1 MRFFHFLIMVT
12 TMLSILLSTW
22 AIDPTTEP
30 GVTEL
35 HSCANSDVSECPR
48 DDPYEINSMPVGA
61 TYMKKLDLY
70 KVGPQVIRLHITK
83 TDEAKLVVRGAVPI
97 NDNLKFNVE
106 GEALTITM
114 SQNLKGI
121 LSRYFVTLSKIRYDS
136 TKDCPSVFVR
146 IFGIISFPVKL
157 ERIN

>member
-1 MRFFHFLIMVT
+1 
-12 TMLSILLSTW
+12 MLSILSTW

-30 GVTEL
+30 GVKEL
-35 HSCANSDVSECPR
+35 QSCAQSDAGECLR
-48 DDPYEINSMPVGA
+48 DEQYEINSMPVGA
-61 TYMKKLDLY
+61 SYMKKLNLY
-70 KVGPQVIRLHITK
+70 KVGPQEIRLHITK
-83 TDEAKLVVRGAVPI
+83 IDEAKLVVRGAVPI
-97 NDNLKFNVE
+97 NDKLKFNVD
-106 GEALTITM
+106 GKALTITM

-121 LSRYFVTLSKIRYDS
+121 LSSYFVTLSKIRYDS